1 MWMLEKLFISLYIG
15 FCEWCQNYWYLWLGI
30 KKCSLIYHFVQKLFP
45 QTCVSC
51 NWIYFNIYVENSFM
65 CTTISNV
72 WKIFLKNQK
81 KSKKSQKT
89 CNKTPFLVPGQ
100 RYQDF
105 RHILPNLKHKVIT
118 NIFQYSHYCLE
129 SLCLFALWEKS
140 NKKRIFIEFS

>member
-1 MWMLEKLFISLYIG
+1 MWMLEKLFISLFIE

-30 KKCSLIYHFVQKLFP
+30 KKCFLIYHFVQKLFP
-45 QTCVSC
+45 QTCDRC
-51 NWIYFNIYVENSFM
+51 NQIYFNIYVEYSFM

-72 WKIFLKNQK
+72 WKIFKKNIYLN
-81 KSKKSQKT
+81 KSQNT

-105 RHILPNLKHKVIT
+105 RHILQNLKHKVIT

-129 SLCLFALWEKS
+129 SLCLFALWGKS
-140 NKKRIFIEFS
+140 IKKIYWI